1 MPIVSFG
8 KRQLTSRNRS
18 LLLVC
23 ALTGLLHVVVSS
35 SGAMAASGDGYRLR
49 PQTKVKVTIVEWV
62 ASTGEYKE
70 WTALN
75 GEYSVSPLGTISIPL
90 IGELVVVDDTT
101 TDMADRIARA
111 LKEKTGL
118 ASPPVATV
126 EVMKYPMIYV
136 SGAVDRPGELEFR
149 PGLTV
154 MQAIAMAGGR
164 ERRTNP
170 NGSNDLEQIRYA
182 GELNRYDLSLQQ
194 LSARR
199 ARLAA
204 ELKGSPTVD
213 VPPELLNARDQS
225 TGRLIT
231 ESENSLFVA
240 RAEALKRQLDSL
252 DELQALLQNEIKVL
266 EEKSAVQERQI
277 KIAQQELA
285 SIASLVDTGTLA
297 KSRETSL
304 ERVVADLSSGKL
316 DLVVAAMR
324 AKQKVSETQRDA
336 IALKG
341 QYRTDAGRDLQTV
354 EAEIDDTKLKRATTL
369 QLLQASG
376 ASLSRYNAM
385 KALEIQP
392 MEYWITRR
400 NDVRSPTKVSETATL
415 EPGDVL
421 DVRYDV
427 SAGLAGPLQLSSRPQ
442 QSQ

>member
-1 MPIVSFG
+1 MPIVCFERRLNS
-8 KRQLTSRNRS
+8 TSRRIGI
-18 LLLVC
+18 VC
-23 ALTGLLHVVVSS
+23 ALAGMLQLVAVPD
-35 SGAMAASGDGYRLR
+35 AFAANDDGFRLR
-49 PQTKVKVTIVEWV
+49 PQTRVKVSIVEWV

-75 GEYSVSPLGTISIPL
+75 GEYSVSPLGTISVPL
-90 IGELVVVDDTT
+90 IGELVVANETT
-101 TDMADRIARA
+101 SEVADRIARS
-111 LKEKTGL
+111 LREKTGL
-118 ASPPVATV
+118 SSPPTATV
-126 EVMKYPMIYV
+126 EVIRYPMIYV
-136 SGAVDRPGELEFR
+136 SGAVDRPGEMEYR

-154 MQAIAMAGGR
+154 MQAVAMAGGR
-164 ERRTNP
+164 ERRSNP
-170 NGSNDLEQIRYA
+170 NGYSDLEQIRYA

-194 LSARR
+194 LLARR
-199 ARLAA
+199 ARLVA
-204 ELKGSPTVD
+204 ELKESPRID
-213 VPPELLNARDQS
+213 FPPELANARDQS
-225 TGRLIT
+225 TGRLIV
-231 ESENSLFVA
+231 ESENTLFVA

-252 DELQALLQNEIKVL
+252 SELQRLLENEIKVL
-266 EEKSAVQERQI
+266 EEKSAVQERQV

-285 SIASLVDTGTLA
+285 NISSLVETGTLA

-304 ERVVADLSSGKL
+304 ERVVADLNSGKL
-316 DLVVAAMR
+316 DLVVAQMR
-324 AKQKVSETQRDA
+324 ARQKVSETQRDA

-341 QYRTDAGRDLQTV
+341 QFRTEAGRSLQEV
-354 EAEIDDTKLKRATTL
+354 EGEIDDTRLKRATTL

-400 NDVRSPTKVSETATL
+400 NNVRSPEKVQETAIL

-427 SAGLAGPLQLSSRPQ
+427 SAGLGGAVQLSSAPE

>member
-1 MPIVSFG
+1 MPIVCFE
-8 KRQLTSRNRS
+8 KRPTSTSRRIGI
-18 LLLVC
+18 VC
-23 ALTGLLHVVVSS
+23 ALAGMLQLVAVPN
-35 SGAMAASGDGYRLR
+35 AIAASDDGFRLR
-49 PQTKVKVTIVEWV
+49 PQTRVKVSIVEWV

-75 GEYSVSPLGTISIPL
+75 GEYSVSPLGTISVPL
-90 IGELVVVDDTT
+90 IGELVVANETT
-101 TDMADRIARA
+101 SEVADRIARS
-111 LKEKTGL
+111 LREKTGL
-118 ASPPVATV
+118 SSPPTATV
-126 EVMKYPMIYV
+126 EVIRYPMIYV
-136 SGAVDRPGELEFR
+136 SGAVDRPGEMEYR

-154 MQAIAMAGGR
+154 MQAVAMAGGR
-164 ERRTNP
+164 ERRSNP
-170 NGSNDLEQIRYA
+170 NGYSDLEQIRYA

-194 LSARR
+194 LLARR
-199 ARLAA
+199 ARLVA
-204 ELKGSPTVD
+204 ELKESPKID
-213 VPPELLNARDQS
+213 FPPELANARDQS
-225 TGRLIT
+225 TGRLIV
-231 ESENSLFVA
+231 ESENTLFVA

-252 DELQALLQNEIKVL
+252 SELQRLLENEIKVL
-266 EEKSAVQERQI
+266 EEKSAVQERQV

-285 SIASLVDTGTLA
+285 NISSLVETGTLA

-304 ERVVADLSSGKL
+304 ERVVADLNSGKL
-316 DLVVAAMR
+316 DLVVAQMR
-324 AKQKVSETQRDA
+324 ARQKVSETQRDA

-341 QYRTDAGRDLQTV
+341 QFRTEAGRSLQEV
-354 EAEIDDTKLKRATTL
+354 EGEIDDTRLKRATTL

-400 NDVRSPTKVSETATL
+400 NNVRSQEKVQETAIL

-427 SAGLAGPLQLSSRPQ
+427 SAGLGGAVQLSSAPE

>member
-1 MPIVSFG
+1 ML
-8 KRQLTSRNRS
+8 QLVAVPN
-18 LLLVC
+18 
-23 ALTGLLHVVVSS
+23 AI
-35 SGAMAASGDGYRLR
+35 AASDDGFRLR
-49 PQTKVKVTIVEWV
+49 PQTRVKVSIVEWV

-75 GEYSVSPLGTISIPL
+75 GEYSVSPLGTISVPL
-90 IGELVVVDDTT
+90 IGELVVANETT
-101 TDMADRIARA
+101 SEVADRIARS
-111 LKEKTGL
+111 LREKTGL
-118 ASPPVATV
+118 SSPPTATV
-126 EVMKYPMIYV
+126 EVIRYPMIYV
-136 SGAVDRPGELEFR
+136 SGAVDRPGEMEYR

-154 MQAIAMAGGR
+154 MQAVAMAGGR
-164 ERRTNP
+164 ERRSNP
-170 NGSNDLEQIRYA
+170 NGYSDLEQIRYA

-194 LSARR
+194 LLARR
-199 ARLAA
+199 ARLVA
-204 ELKGSPTVD
+204 ELKESPKID
-213 VPPELLNARDQS
+213 FPPELANARDQS
-225 TGRLIT
+225 TGRLIV
-231 ESENSLFVA
+231 ESENTLFVA

-252 DELQALLQNEIKVL
+252 SELQRLLENEIKVL
-266 EEKSAVQERQI
+266 EEKSAVQERQV

-285 SIASLVDTGTLA
+285 NISSLVETGTLA

-304 ERVVADLSSGKL
+304 ERVVADLNSGKL
-316 DLVVAAMR
+316 DLVVAQMR
-324 AKQKVSETQRDA
+324 ARQKVSETQRDA

-341 QYRTDAGRDLQTV
+341 QFRTEAGRSLQEV
-354 EAEIDDTKLKRATTL
+354 EGEIDDTRLKRATTL

-400 NDVRSPTKVSETATL
+400 NNVRSQEKVQETAIL

-427 SAGLAGPLQLSSRPQ
+427 SAGLGGAVQLSSAPE